1 MGVAGPFAGIEQL
14 LQSLE
19 QLEHGYLEG
28 KADDLAFLRDMLKT
42 PEFKY
47 LLKVKQRAT
56 AQKLKHVNYLLLFV
70 GPSCSVREHWRRFS
84 STCLT

>member
-47 LLKVKQRAT
+47 LLKVKLRAT
-56 AQKLKHVNYLLLFV
+56 TH
-70 GPSCSVREHWRRFS
+70 
-84 STCLT
+84 